1 MFKLRAKVISIRDLL
16 ATAWPIVLIT
26 AIGFVVAYQFVK
38 PAPPRTMTISTGAE
52 SGAYY
57 AYAKRY
63 AALLAK
69 NGITLEIKTSS
80 GSQENLDRLNNGD
93 TDIAFVQ
100 GGVQE
105 GFVEDEDSESDLRSL
120 GSVAFEPVWVFYRSN
135 TRMDKLHQLD
145 GARIAVGE
153 EGSGI
158 RGLALKLL
166 EANGISPQEDKLVPI
181 AGLSAVEALQ
191 KEQIDAAFIVA
202 APESEI
208 VQQMLKLPG
217 VRLMSFIHADAY
229 TRRFPSLSKVV
240 LPRGVVDLVQDLPPR
255 DTVLL
260 ATTANVVVR
269 DGVHPALLSL
279 MMQALAEVNGK
290 NGFFQKAGE
299 FPSYKDH
306 TFPLADE
313 AQRFYKS
320 GAPFLQRYLPF
331 WIAVLVERLVV
342 LVVPI
347 VVLLLPLLK
356 IAPSIY
362 SWRVRSK
369 IYRCYGDLKF
379 LENDLRQHYD
389 PARHADYLARLDR
402 IEEDAYSRNIPLAFS
417 DLLYT
422 LREHVN
428 LVRKKLLHL
437 EAGKGFA
444 AAPVGATDNSS
455 QTSAISQASISAG
468 NPS

>member
-26 AIGFVVAYQFVK
+26 TIGFVVAYQFVK
-38 PAPPRTMTISTGAE
+38 PAPPRTMSISTGAD

-63 AALLAK
+63 ATLLAA

-80 GSQENLDRLNNGD
+80 GAQENLDRLNNGE

-100 GGVQE
+100 GGIQE
-105 GFVEDEDSESDLRSL
+105 GFVDDEDNESDLRSL
-120 GSVAFEPVWVFYRSN
+120 GSVAFEPVWVFYRSDE
-135 TRMDKLHQLD
+135 RMDKLRQLD
-145 GARIAVGE
+145 GLRIAVGE
-153 EGSGI
+153 EGSGM

-166 EANGISPQEDKLVPI
+166 EANGISPESDKLVPV

-202 APESEI
+202 APESAI
-208 VQQMLKLPG
+208 VQKMLASPG

-240 LPRGVVDLVQDLPPR
+240 LPRGVVDLVHDVPPR

-269 DGVHPALLSL
+269 DTLHPALASL

-299 FPSYKDH
+299 FPAYKDH
-306 TFPLADE
+306 TFPLAAE

-320 GAPFLQRYLPF
+320 GPPFLQRYLPF
-331 WIAVLVERLVV
+331 WVAVLVERLIV
-342 LVVPI
+342 LVVPV

-362 SWRVRSK
+362 TWRVRSK
-369 IYRCYGDLKF
+369 IFRCYGDLKF
-379 LENDLRQHYD
+379 LENDLRQNYD
-389 PARHADYLARLDR
+389 PARHNEYLARLDR
-402 IEEDAYSRNIPLAFS
+402 IEDDAYSRNIPLAFS

-428 LVRKKLLHL
+428 LVRKKLRYL
-437 EAGKGFA
+437 ETGKPA
-444 AAPVGATDNSS
+444 AAASTAPADAASAPVTDTQSHGD
-455 QTSAISQASISAG
+455 T
-468 NPS
+468 P